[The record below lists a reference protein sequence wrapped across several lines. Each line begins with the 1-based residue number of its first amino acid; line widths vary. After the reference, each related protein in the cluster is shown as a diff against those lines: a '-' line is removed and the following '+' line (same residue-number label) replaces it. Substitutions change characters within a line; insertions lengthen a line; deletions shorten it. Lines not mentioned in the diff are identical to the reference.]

1 MVPVSPFMLFD
12 YYLMHTVSK
21 EIVREAMNN
30 LLARCDEVW
39 IFGHMSLGVKVDVY
53 KRQLRRGE
61 VVPCAR
67 RQSVGESQVVT
78 TFKRVSLA
86 GSEELFRPTRPQVVS
101 DTDDV
106 IREAVDR
113 PAKVK
118 EVVYRTLQF
127 TEEEIAL
134 LVEAIQTAKYP
145 DRARAKPALDKFDYL
160 DALRI
165 KVQGESGA
173 Q

>member
-1 MVPVSPFMLFD
+1 
-12 YYLMHTVSK
+12 
-21 EIVREAMNN
+21 
-30 LLARCDEVW
+30 
-39 IFGHMSLGVKVDVY
+39 
-53 KRQLRRGE
+53 
-61 VVPCAR
+61 
-67 RQSVGESQVVT
+67 VT

-86 GSEELFRPTRPQVVS
+86 GSEELFRPTRPQVVT
-101 DTDDV
+101 DTDEV

-118 EVVYRTLQF
+118 EVVYQTLQF
-127 TEEEIAL
+127 THEEIEL
-134 LVEAIQTAKYP
+134 LLEAIQTAKYP

-165 KVQGESGA
+165 KVQGEVGA